1 LSTETRD
8 TPLRSPNRPGLP
20 AINYRLGTQS
30 IFLRRMLERLPY
42 QEIPGGSNAG
52 ARPLLSLTTRSTTDP
67 SIALLDAWACV
78 ADVLTFYQERIANEG
93 FLRTAVE
100 RRSIME
106 LANAIGYQLK
116 PGVAASTYLVFTVE
130 NAPGAPGVADIPAGT
145 RVLSIPAQN
154 QKPQTF
160 ETIEEIEARKEWN
173 TLKPRITQPQ
183 DLAAGTKILYLK
195 GTSTGLEPGD
205 AILLVGDERERDP
218 GSERWDFRFIKT
230 IEVDTAND
238 RTVVTWTQGLGERPV
253 LPAENPRVYAFRLR
267 AALFGHNAAEWDNL
281 HADIKKLYQGGTDE
295 WPNFKIVSNRI
306 DLDASYPRVTPGSWV
321 VLVRPNYV
329 EIYKAK
335 EVDLTSRTGFGLVSK
350 VTRVYPDG
358 IEHLTD
364 FGLRETTVFAE
375 SEELEVAEEPLA
387 VELSGDEISLD
398 RWVEGLMAG
407 RTLIFSG
414 KRLRARASTR
424 LTLRS
429 SDGLRSV
436 IIKRGDSLIVTAP
449 PVEEEGGT
457 RWFLVD
463 RDGFNGSV
471 LVRRRF
477 FQLEPPLKEDQA
489 VSEVASLSE
498 AIDEPERTVLRLDDA
513 LQNLFDRTTV
523 TIYANVAPATHGE
536 TVSEVL
542 GSGNG
547 TQTNQRFTLK
557 KPPLTYVSAATA
569 SGVESTLT
577 VRVNGVAWA
586 ESSSLYSLGPRDQT
600 YIVTIE
606 DGIDDG
612 DGGPGKTH
620 ITFGDGRSGVR
631 LPTGVENIRATYRSG
646 IGLEGQVD
654 AGSLTLL
661 QTRPLGVRSVTNPL
675 PASGAADPEQRDQA
689 RQNAPITVLTLD
701 RIVSL
706 KDFEDF
712 TRAFS
717 GIGKAQATA
726 IWDGEIN
733 IVHVTAATA
742 GGDTLD
748 PNSLLYSN
756 LKVAIDAARDPYLP
770 VVLQGYQP
778 IYFRIVAKVLVDE
791 RYVKEDV
798 FTAIEAVLLEAFSFE
813 QRAFG
818 QAVSAAEVTTLVQG
832 VEGVTASDLDSLYRD
847 GDPVL
852 LNAILSVARARQVGG
867 TFTPAELLLLHPL
880 GVELLDME
888 L

>member
-1 LSTETRD
+1 MSTETRD
-8 TPLRSPNRPGLP
+8 TQVRMPNRPGLP

-30 IFLRRMLERLPY
+30 IFLHRMLARLPY
-42 QEIPGGSNAG
+42 QEVPRGQNAG

-116 PGVAASTYLVFTVE
+116 PGVAAGTYLVFTVE
-130 NAPGAPGVADIPAGT
+130 DASGAPGVADIPSGT

-160 ETIEEIEARKEWN
+160 ETVEEIEARKEWN
-173 TLKPRITQPQ
+173 TLKPRLTQPQ
-183 DLAAGTKILYLK
+183 DLAAGTRVLYLK

-218 GSERWDFRFIKT
+218 GSERWDYRLIRT
-230 IEVDTAND
+230 IQVDTAKD
-238 RTVVTWTQGLGERPV
+238 RTVITWTQGLGERPV

-267 AALFGHNAAEWDNL
+267 ASLFGHNAAEWDNL
-281 HADIKKLYQGGTDE
+281 HAEIKKLYPGGTDE
-295 WPNFKIVSNRI
+295 WPNFKIAANRI

-350 VTRVYPDG
+350 VTRIHPDG
-358 IEHLTD
+358 TEHLTD
-364 FGLRETTVFAE
+364 FGLRETTVLAE
-375 SEELEVAEEPLA
+375 SEELEVAEEPLP

-398 RWVEGLMAG
+398 RWVEGLQAD

-414 KRLRARASTR
+414 KRLRARAATR

-449 PVEEEGGT
+449 AVKEGGGT

-463 RDGFNGSV
+463 RDGFSGSV
-471 LVRRRF
+471 LVQRRF
-477 FQLEPPLKEDQA
+477 FRLEAPLEDDEA
-489 VSEVASLSE
+489 VSEVATLSE
-498 AIDEPERTVLRLDDA
+498 AIDEQDRTVLRLEDP

-542 GSGNG
+542 GSGDG

-586 ESSSLYSLGPRDQT
+586 ESGSLYGLGSRDQT
-600 YIVTIE
+600 YIVS
-606 DGIDDG
+606 IDDG
-612 DGGPGKTH
+612 TSGGAPGRTH

-631 LPTGVENIRATYRSG
+631 LPTGAENIQATYRSG
-646 IGLEGQVD
+646 IGLDGEVD

-675 PASGAADPEQRDQA
+675 PASGGADPEQRDQA
-689 RQNAPITVLTLD
+689 RRNAPITVLTLD

-726 IWDGEIN
+726 IWDGEIS
-733 IVHVTAATA
+733 IVHITAATS

-756 LKVAIDAARDPYLP
+756 LRGAIDAARDPYLP

-778 IYFRIVAKVLVDE
+778 VYFRIAAKVLVDE
-791 RYVKEDV
+791 RYVKDDV
-798 FTAIEAVLLEAFSFE
+798 FTAIEAALLEAFSFD

-818 QAVSAAEVTTLVQG
+818 QAVSAAEVTTLIQG
-832 VEGVTASDLDSLYRD
+832 VDGVTASDLDSLYRD
-847 GDPVL
+847 GEPAL
-852 LNAILSVARARQVGG
+852 LNPILPVARARQVGG

>member
-1 LSTETRD
+1 MSSETHD
-8 TPLRSPNRPGLP
+8 TPVRTPNRPGLP

-30 IFLRRMLERLPY
+30 IFLRRMLARLPY
-42 QEIPGGSNAG
+42 QDIPGGPNAG

-130 NAPGAPGVADIPAGT
+130 DAPGAPGKADIPSGT
-145 RVLSIPAQN
+145 RVLSVPAQN

-195 GTSTGLEPGD
+195 GTSTRLEPGD
-205 AILLVGDERERDP
+205 AILLVGDERQRDP

-230 IEVDTAND
+230 IEVDTANK

-281 HADIKKLYQGGTDE
+281 HADIKKLYPGGTDE
-295 WPNFKIVSNRI
+295 WPNFKIVANRI

-321 VLVRPNYV
+321 ALVRPNYV
-329 EIYKAK
+329 EIYRAR
-335 EVDLTSRTGFGLVSK
+335 EVDITSRTGFGLVSK

-364 FGLRETTVFAE
+364 FGLRETTIFAE
-375 SEELEVAEEPLA
+375 SEELEVAEEPLP
-387 VELSGDEISLD
+387 VELSGDEINLD
-398 RWVEGLMAG
+398 RWVEGLMAD

-424 LTLRS
+424 LTLHS
-429 SDGLRSV
+429 SDGLRNV

-449 PVEEEGGT
+449 PVEEGDGT

-463 RDGFNGSV
+463 RDGFSGSV

-477 FQLEPPLKEDQA
+477 FRLESPLEDDQA

-498 AIDEPERTVLRLDDA
+498 ALDEPERTVLRLEDA

-542 GSGNG
+542 GSGDG
-547 TQTNQRFTLK
+547 TRTNQRFTLK

-569 SGVESTLT
+569 SGIESTLT

-586 ESSSLYSLGPRDQT
+586 EARSLYGLGARDQT
-600 YIVTIE
+600 YIVH
-606 DGIDDG
+606 IDDG
-612 DGGPGKTH
+612 NGGPGKTH

-631 LPTGVENIRATYRSG
+631 LPTGAENIQANYRSG
-646 IGLEGQVD
+646 IGLEGEVD

-661 QTRPLGVRSVTNPL
+661 QTRPLGVRSVNNPL
-675 PASGAADPEQRDQA
+675 SASGAANPEQRDQA

-726 IWDGEIN
+726 IWDGETN
-733 IVHVTAATA
+733 IVHLTAATA

-748 PNSLLYSN
+748 PNSLLYNN
-756 LKVAIDAARDPYLP
+756 LRSAIDSARDPYLP

-778 IYFRIVAKVLVDE
+778 IYFRIAAKVLVDE

-798 FTAIEAVLLEAFSFE
+798 FSDIEAALLEAFRFE
-813 QRAFG
+813 RRAFG

-832 VEGVTASDLDSLYRD
+832 VGGVTASDLDGLYRD
-847 GDPVL
+847 GEPVL
-852 LNAILSVARARQVGG
+852 LNSILPVARARQVGG
-867 TFTPAELLLLHPL
+867 TFTPAELLLVHPL

>member
-1 LSTETRD
+1 MNSETHD
-8 TPLRSPNRPGLP
+8 TAVRMPNRPGLP
-20 AINYRLGTQS
+20 AISYRLGTQS
-30 IFLRRMLERLPY
+30 IFLRRMLARLPY
-42 QEIPGGSNAG
+42 QKIPSGPNASS
-52 ARPLLSLTTRSTTDP
+52 RPLLSLTTRSTTDP

-130 NAPGAPGVADIPAGT
+130 DAPGAPGVADIPSGT
-145 RVLSIPAQN
+145 RVLSVPAQN

-160 ETIEEIEARKEWN
+160 ETVEVIEARKEWN
-173 TLKPRITQPQ
+173 AVKPRLTQPQ
-183 DLAAGTKILYLK
+183 DLAAGTKVLYLK
-195 GTSTGLEPGD
+195 GSSTELEPGD

-218 GSERWDFRFIKT
+218 GNERWDFRFIRT
-230 IEVDTAND
+230 VEIDTAND

-253 LPAENPRVYAFRLR
+253 LPAENPRVYAFRLG

-281 HADIKKLYQGGTDE
+281 HAEIKKLYPGGTDE

-306 DLDASYPRVTPGSWV
+306 DLDASYPRVIPGSWV
-321 VLVRPNYV
+321 ALVRPNYV
-329 EIYKAK
+329 EIYKAQ
-335 EVDLTSRTGFGLVSK
+335 EVDLTSRTGYGLVSK
-350 VTRVYPDG
+350 VTRIHPDG
-358 IEHLTD
+358 TEHLTD

-375 SEELEVAEEPLA
+375 SEELEVAEEPLS
-387 VELSGDEISLD
+387 VELTGDEISLD
-398 RWVEGLMAG
+398 RWVEGLMPD
-407 RTLIFSG
+407 RILIFSG
-414 KRLRARASTR
+414 KRLRARASIR

-449 PVEEEGGT
+449 PVEEGGGT

-463 RDGFNGSV
+463 RDGFSGSV

-477 FQLEPPLKEDQA
+477 FRLEPPWDDDET
-489 VSEVASLSE
+489 VSEVATLWE
-498 AIDEPERTVLRLDDA
+498 ALDEPERTVLRLEDP

-523 TIYANVAPATHGE
+523 TIFANVALATHGE
-536 TVSEVL
+536 TVREVL
-542 GSGNG
+542 GSGDG

-557 KPPLTYVSAATA
+557 KPPLTYVSAVTA

-577 VRVNGVAWA
+577 VRVNGVAWS
-586 ESSSLYSLGPRDQT
+586 ESRSLYGLKARDKT
-600 YIVTIE
+600 YIVNIS
-606 DGIDDG
+606 DGSENG
-612 DGGPGKTH
+612 DGGPGKTQ
-620 ITFGDGRSGVR
+620 ITFGDGRSGAR
-631 LPTGVENIRATYRSG
+631 LPTGTENVQATYRSG
-646 IGLEGQVD
+646 IGLDGEVD

-675 PASGAADPEQRDQA
+675 PASGGADPEQRDQA
-689 RQNAPITVLTLD
+689 RHNAPIAVLTLD

-726 IWDGEIN
+726 IWDGEIS
-733 IVHVTAATA
+733 IVHITAATA

-756 LKVAIDAARDPYLP
+756 LREAIDAARDPYLP

-778 IYFRIVAKVLVDE
+778 IYFRMAAKVLVDE

-798 FTAIEAVLLEAFSFE
+798 FNAVEAAMLEAFSFE

-832 VEGVTASDLDSLYRD
+832 VEGVIASDLDSLYRD
-847 GDPVL
+847 GEPAL
-852 LNAILSVARARQVGG
+852 LSSILPVARARKVGI